1 MTNTTHHQ
9 RDTIIMGMG
18 KTGLACIHFLV
29 KNKKSVH
36 IMDNRPNPP
45 GLKTLNQ
52 TYPDIPYT
60 TGYFDATKL
69 AEAAEI
75 IISPGLSRQEPALAQ
90 ALAKG
95 VPIISEIE
103 LFARHVNAPVV
114 AITGSNGK
122 STVTTLLGEMA
133 KKAGWRVQVGGNLGT
148 PALEL
153 LCNPAPDLYILELS
167 SFQLEST
174 YSLNPKSAVILN
186 ISEDHQ
192 DRYANLEEY
201 IATKERIYHGDG
213 KLIINIDDPHV
224 HAMLLN
230 YYPHRQY
237 FTFSLSHDSGDF
249 RIHPHQGELYLTHV
263 NPHSFTP
270 LLPITQLKGS
280 LMPANALAALAL
292 GEAVG
297 LPQSAMVEVLQ
308 TFRGLPHRC
317 AWVDNKQGIDFI
329 NDSKATNVGATIV
342 AISSLK
348 KKIILIAGGEG
359 KGADFTPLKN
369 VVAQHCRACV
379 LIGRDAP
386 LIADVLT
393 DVVPLYY
400 AKSMADAVTQAATL
414 AHPNDAVLLS
424 PACASF
430 DQFDNYEHRGQVFE
444 EAVKQVM
451 DN

>member
-1 MTNTTHHQ
+1 
-9 RDTIIMGMG
+9 
-18 KTGLACIHFLV
+18 
-29 KNKKSVH
+29 
-36 IMDNRPNPP
+36 
-45 GLKTLNQ
+45 
-52 TYPDIPYT
+52 
-60 TGYFDATKL
+60 
-69 AEAAEI
+69 
-75 IISPGLSRQEPALAQ
+75 
-90 ALAKG
+90 
-95 VPIISEIE
+95 
-103 LFARHVNAPVV
+103 
-114 AITGSNGK
+114 
-122 STVTTLLGEMA
+122 
-133 KKAGWRVQVGGNLGT
+133 
-148 PALEL
+148 
-153 LCNPAPDLYILELS
+153 
-167 SFQLEST
+167 
-174 YSLNPKSAVILN
+174 
-186 ISEDHQ
+186 
-192 DRYANLEEY
+192 
-201 IATKERIYHGDG
+201 
-213 KLIINIDDPHV
+213 
-224 HAMLLN
+224 
-230 YYPHRQY
+230 
-237 FTFSLSHDSGDF
+237 
-249 RIHPHQGELYLTHV
+249 
-263 NPHSFTP
+263 
-270 LLPITQLKGS
+270 
-280 LMPANALAALAL
+280 MPANALAALAL

-317 AWVDNKQGIDFI
+317 AWVDNKQDIDFI

-393 DVVPLYY
+393 DVVPLYD
-400 AKSMADAVTQAATL
+400 AKSMADAVRQAATL